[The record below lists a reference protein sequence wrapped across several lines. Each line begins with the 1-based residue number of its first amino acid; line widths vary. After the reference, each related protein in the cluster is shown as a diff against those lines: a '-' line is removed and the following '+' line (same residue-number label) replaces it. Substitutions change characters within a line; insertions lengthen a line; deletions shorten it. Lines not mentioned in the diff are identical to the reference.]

1 MESRRPISDV
11 EEWKDDIELLS
22 LEVLEACKVDI
33 HKEVTLYEAL
43 LLTTEVATM
52 EEEEKKKRLGLLK
65 IQENSKPA
73 SRIQRKRLQFMARM
87 LTVVCRC

>member
-1 MESRRPISDV
+1 MESRRPISNV

-22 LEVLEACKVDI
+22 FEVFKACKVDI